1 MAGLWFDDLVV
12 GQVFDHA
19 MRRTVTETDNVLF
32 TTLTHNPALL
42 HLDEEYMKGTEFG
55 ARIVNSVYTL
65 GLMVGISVGDTTLGT
80 AIANLGWDEVRF
92 PKPLF
97 HGDTVRVTTEVIDLR
112 ESKSRPDA
120 GIVTFLHKAFNQHG
134 DLVASCKRTGLQR
147 RLSGRLLQHERC
159 VNLHRRQ
166 QLAELIMQLMREAA
180 ALFFLHILQPVQ
192 QLALFGDLLV
202 QGLRQMV
209 QRLRDLVQF
218 ARAAASDA
226 RRVIAGF
233 DTGDALQDAGQWRQR
248 MPHAPS
254 SPTMPG

>member
-1 MAGLWFDDLVV
+1 MAGLLFDDLVV

-147 RLSGRLLQHERC
+147 KRP
-159 VNLHRRQ
+159 V
-166 QLAELIMQLMREAA
+166 EAA
-180 ALFFLHILQPVQ
+180 
-192 QLALFGDLLV
+192 
-202 QGLRQMV
+202 
-209 QRLRDLVQF
+209 
-218 ARAAASDA
+218 
-226 RRVIAGF
+226 
-233 DTGDALQDAGQWRQR
+233 
-248 MPHAPS
+248 
-254 SPTMPG
+254 